1 MLKVKSHVMK
11 PKEKL
16 EKMNLNIVLEEGD
29 SVLTSVQNAMVQKN
43 IKEAVVVGV
52 SGKLKTGVIQFMG
65 GGSLKS
71 KEVKDIELIKAT
83 GNLKIS
89 FKELFGRINVSTKHH
104 GVTSGALMK
113 GTAKE
118 GLTIKLEFSK

>member
-43 IKEAVVVGV
+43 IKEAVVVPV
-52 SGKLKTGVIQFMG
+52 NVPEPSREMTETDVAVLFITDKLFALSASVMEREPSDNTTSPAVTVKTFEPPLPAI
-65 GGSLKS
+65 
-71 KEVKDIELIKAT
+71 
-83 GNLKIS
+83 
-89 FKELFGRINVSTKHH
+89 
-104 GVTSGALMK
+104 VTAPSSPTVNWLA
-113 GTAKE
+113 AP
-118 GLTIKLEFSK
+118 S